1 MIRLPGDANH
11 AYAMGLPR
19 FYGVT
24 AVAKHQTT
32 KLIQEKKVSDTNIEL
47 TSTISEDNTLELALR
62 EIEFPQPGE
71 NQVVIRI
78 EAAPINP
85 SDLGVMF
92 SVADMSTASQS
103 GSAERPVIRADVPA
117 KFMGAV
123 KKRIGKAIPVGN
135 EGAGTVVA
143 AGSSAAAQNLMG
155 KTVAFIGGGSYKN
168 YVCANVQSCLELEPG
183 TTAVEGAS
191 SFVNPLTALAMV
203 ETMRAEGHK
212 AIVHAAAASNLGQ
225 MLNRICMADGVD
237 LVNIVRKPEQ
247 EKLLRDMGAKYVVNS
262 SSDSFMADLTQ
273 ALIDTG
279 ATIAF
284 DPIGGGRL
292 ASDILTCMEAAV
304 SRNMTQYSVY
314 GSDIYKQVY
323 IYGGLDRGPITLNRS
338 FGFAWGVN
346 GFLLFNALGKLSK
359 ETNIAMR
366 KRVAA
371 EIKTTFASSY
381 THEVSLAGALQLD
394 AISVYSKMATGEK
407 FLIRPQS

>member
-1 MIRLPGDANH
+1 M
-11 AYAMGLPR
+11 
-19 FYGVT
+19 
-24 AVAKHQTT
+24 
-32 KLIQEKKVSDTNIEL
+32 SDNNIEL
-47 TSTISEDNTLELALR
+47 TSTISEDNKLEVALR
-62 EIEFPQPGE
+62 EIEIPQPGE
-71 NQVVIRI
+71 NQVVIRV

-92 SVADMSTASQS
+92 SAADMATASQS
-103 GSAERPVIRADVPA
+103 GSAHRPVISADVPA

-123 KKRIGKAIPVGN
+123 KKRVGKSIPVGN

-143 AGSSAAAQNLMG
+143 AGSSDAAQSLMG
-155 KTVAFIGGGSYKN
+155 KTVAFIGGGSYRK
-168 YVCANVQSCLELEPG
+168 YLCAHVQSCLELEPG

-191 SFVNPLTALAMV
+191 SFINPLTSLAMI

-225 MLNRICMADGVD
+225 MLNRICIADGID

-247 EKLLRDMGAKYVVNS
+247 EALLRDMGAKYVVNS

-292 ASDILTCMEAAV
+292 ANDILTCMEAAV
-304 SRNMTQYSVY
+304 SRNMTEYSVY

-346 GFLLFNALGKLSK
+346 GFLLFNALGKLGKGTSA
-359 ETNIAMR
+359 AMR
-366 KRVAA
+366 KRIAA
-371 EIKTTFASSY
+371 EIKTTFASHY

-394 AISVYSKMATGEK
+394 SIAVYGKQATGEK
-407 FLIRPQS
+407 FLIKPQS

>member
-1 MIRLPGDANH
+1 M
-11 AYAMGLPR
+11 
-19 FYGVT
+19 
-24 AVAKHQTT
+24 
-32 KLIQEKKVSDTNIEL
+32 SDNNIEL
-47 TSTISEDNTLELALR
+47 ISTISEDNKLEIALR
-62 EIEFPQPGE
+62 EIEIPQPGE

-92 SVADMSTASQS
+92 SVADMTTASQS
-103 GSAERPVIRADVPA
+103 GTADRPAIRADVPA

-155 KTVAFIGGGSYKN
+155 KTVAFIGGGSYRK
-168 YVCANVQSCLELEPG
+168 YVCANVQNCLELEPG

-225 MLNRICMADGVD
+225 MLNRICIADGID

-247 EKLLRDMGAKYVVNS
+247 EALLRDLGAKYVVNS
-262 SSDSFMADLTQ
+262 SSDSFMADLTN

-292 ASDILTCMEAAV
+292 ASDILACMEAAV
-304 SRNMTQYSVY
+304 SRNMTEYSVY

-323 IYGGLDRGPITLNRS
+323 IYGALDRGPITLSRT

-371 EIKTTFASSY
+371 EIKTTFASHY

-394 AISVYSKMATGEK
+394 AISTYSRLATGEK

>member
-1 MIRLPGDANH
+1 M
-11 AYAMGLPR
+11 
-19 FYGVT
+19 
-24 AVAKHQTT
+24 
-32 KLIQEKKVSDTNIEL
+32 SDNNIEL
-47 TSTISEDNTLELALR
+47 ISTISEDNKLEIALR
-62 EIEFPQPGE
+62 EIEIPQPGE

-92 SVADMSTASQS
+92 SVADMTTASQS
-103 GSAERPVIRADVPA
+103 GTADRPAIRADVPA

-155 KTVAFIGGGSYKN
+155 KTVAFIGGGSYRK
-168 YVCANVQSCLELEPG
+168 YVCANVQNCLELEPG

-225 MLNRICMADGVD
+225 MLNRICIADGID

-247 EKLLRDMGAKYVVNS
+247 EALLRDLGAKYVVNS
-262 SSDSFMADLTQ
+262 SSDSFMADLTN

-292 ASDILTCMEAAV
+292 ASDILACMEAAV
-304 SRNMTQYSVY
+304 SRNMTEYSVY

-323 IYGGLDRGPITLNRS
+323 IYGGLDRGPITLSRT

-371 EIKTTFASSY
+371 EIKTTFASHY

-394 AISVYSKMATGEK
+394 AISTYSRLATGEK
-407 FLIRPQS
+407 FLIKPQS

>member
-1 MIRLPGDANH
+1 M
-11 AYAMGLPR
+11 
-19 FYGVT
+19 
-24 AVAKHQTT
+24 
-32 KLIQEKKVSDTNIEL
+32 SDTNIEL
-47 TSTISEDNTLELALR
+47 TSTISENNKLELALR
-62 EIEFPQPGE
+62 EIEIPQPGE
-71 NQVVIRI
+71 NQVVIRV

-92 SVADMSTASQS
+92 SVADMTTAKQS
-103 GSAERPVIRADVPA
+103 GSADRPVISAEVPA

-143 AGSSAAAQNLMG
+143 AGSSAAAQSLMG
-155 KTVAFIGGGSYKN
+155 KTVAFIGGGSYRK
-168 YVCANVQSCLELEPG
+168 YLCANVQSCLELEPG
-183 TTAVEGAS
+183 TTAVEAAS

-212 AIVHAAAASNLGQ
+212 AIVHAAAASTLGQ
-225 MLNRICMADGVD
+225 MLNRICIADGID

-247 EKLLRDMGAKYVVNS
+247 EALLRDLGAKYVVNS

-304 SRNMTQYSVY
+304 SRNMTEYSVY

-323 IYGGLDRGPITLNRS
+323 IYGGLDRGPITLNRT

-346 GFLLFNALGKLSK
+346 GFLLFNALGKLGK
-359 ETNIAMR
+359 DTAAAMR
-366 KRVAA
+366 KRIAA
-371 EIKTTFASSY
+371 EIKTTFASHY

-394 AISVYSKMATGEK
+394 AISVYGKQATGEK
-407 FLIRPQS
+407 FLIKPQS

>member
-1 MIRLPGDANH
+1 M
-11 AYAMGLPR
+11 
-19 FYGVT
+19 
-24 AVAKHQTT
+24 
-32 KLIQEKKVSDTNIEL
+32 QEKKVSDTNIEL
-47 TSTISEDNTLELALR
+47 TSTISEDNKLELALR
-62 EIEFPQPGE
+62 EIEIPQPGE

-103 GSAERPVIRADVPA
+103 GSADRPVIRADVPA

-371 EIKTTFASSY
+371 EIKTTFASHY

>member
-1 MIRLPGDANH
+1 M
-11 AYAMGLPR
+11 
-19 FYGVT
+19 
-24 AVAKHQTT
+24 
-32 KLIQEKKVSDTNIEL
+32 SDTNIEL
-47 TSTISEDNTLELALR
+47 TSTISENNKLELALR
-62 EIEFPQPGE
+62 EIEIPQPGE
-71 NQVVIRI
+71 NQVVIRV

-92 SVADMSTASQS
+92 SVADMTTAKQS
-103 GSAERPVIRADVPA
+103 GSADRPVINADVPA

-143 AGSSAAAQNLMG
+143 AGSSAAAQSLMG
-155 KTVAFIGGGSYKN
+155 KTVAFIGGGSYRK
-168 YVCANVQSCLELEPG
+168 YLCANVQSCLELEPG
-183 TTAVEGAS
+183 TTAVEAAS

-225 MLNRICMADGVD
+225 MLNRICIADGID

-247 EKLLRDMGAKYVVNS
+247 EALLRDLGAKYVVNS

-292 ASDILTCMEAAV
+292 ASDILSCMEAAV
-304 SRNMTQYSVY
+304 SRDMTEYSVY

-323 IYGGLDRGPITLNRS
+323 IYGGLDRGPITLNRT

-346 GFLLFNALGKLSK
+346 GFLLFNALGKLGK
-359 ETNIAMR
+359 DTAAAMR
-366 KRVAA
+366 KRIAA
-371 EIKTTFASSY
+371 EIKTTFASHY

-394 AISVYSKMATGEK
+394 ALSAYGKQATGEK